1 MASSCGGG
9 AGAPPSVASSGGS
22 SSAASSTADHA
33 VADALR
39 AWDAAGYRPALVG
52 QLRAAADALGRG
64 RAVLRRRSRGWAAT
78 AGAAAGSSAAA
89 AAAAEDGVLTE
100 STKALAAAVRSLVVA
115 LEAERL
121 VRERAEVSA
130 TLLAAGGGGG
140 WWPRQ
145 RRRRGWMGVG
155 GQWRRGGRGVW
166 RPRWCCQRH
175 PCDA

>member
-140 WWPRQ
+140 VVAAAAPSSGVDGC
-145 RRRRGWMGVG
+145 GWAVEE
-155 GQWRRGGRGVW
+155 GREGRMAPALVL
-166 RPRWCCQRH
+166 PTS
-175 PCDA
+175 PV